1 MRISKKTA
9 KSQSIL
15 TGKINI
21 ITVISLIFL
30 VLVDMYM
37 LIVLKISCKPIVEY
51 TFEVIIIVLAISF
64 FSYNQRTNK
73 YFFKI
78 IKWWTSVITFL
89 LGVYFKDIFELII
102 EFIKIYAVR
111 DFILIMLI
119 MLPVIIEII
128 GFIISLLRF
137 ILWKGYELELNEKNK
152 IITIHKKHAK
162 ANRLLGNVIYTIDDK
177 TIFANLNTFY
187 SSKRVMDYEKIFD
200 ELALKEIIEE
210 LNKVAEIEECT
221 KISICCDR
229 YAPELQCKYGFKKII
244 YMEKLTYYERDVSLH
259 MK

>member
-9 KSQSIL
+9 KSQSIW

-21 ITVISLIFL
+21 ITVISLISL
-30 VLVDMYM
+30 ILVDMYM
-37 LIVLKISCKPIVEY
+37 WIVLKISCKPIVVY
-51 TFEVIIIVLAISF
+51 TVEVIIIVFAISL

-73 YFFKI
+73 YLFKI
-78 IKWWTSVITFL
+78 IKLWTSFVTFL
-89 LGVYFKDIFELII
+89 LGVYFKDIFESII
-102 EFIKIYAVR
+102 ELIKIYAVR
-111 DFILIMLI
+111 DFIFYILII
-119 MLPVIIEII
+119 LPVIIEII

-137 ILWKGYELELNEKNK
+137 ILWKGYKLELNEKNK
-152 IITIHKKHAK
+152 IITIYKKHAK
-162 ANRLLGNVIYTIDDK
+162 ANRLLGNVIYTIGDK

-187 SSKRVMDYEKIFD
+187 SSKRVIDYEKIFD

-210 LNKVAEIEECT
+210 LIKVAEIKECT

-229 YAPELQCKYGFKKII
+229 YAPELQYKYGFKKII
-244 YMEKLTYYERDVSLH
+244 YMEKLTYYERNVPLH